1 MIKDNEK
8 LLTASKVA
16 QELDISTKTL
26 NNWYMWYY
34 DDTIEKPKNFPK
46 LPDFIQ
52 EYPKGPRYWTIEDVV
67 QLKKFQAWRPTGRA
81 GVMGRVSEKYYGT
94 KRYAKKETK
103 DEG

>member
-1 MIKDNEK
+1 MTNDNKK

-26 NNWYMWYY
+26 NNWYIWYY

-52 EYPKGPRYWTIEDVV
+52 NYPRGPRYWTVEDVV

-81 GVMGRVSEKYYGT
+81 GVMGKVSEKYYGN
-94 KRYAKKETK
+94 KRQNKEK
-103 DEG
+103 ENNEE